1 MTPITTWRDL
11 LDRGAIWPEG
21 PSQEA
26 VFALAEQAAARCQ
39 RAQAAGIAV
48 TPSRYVAFVQRIV
61 AARRNPDATSFARA
75 G

>member
-1 MTPITTWRDL
+1 MNRIDHWRDL

-21 PSQEA
+21 PTQEA
-26 VFALAEQAAARCQ
+26 VLALAEETAARCR

-48 TPSRYVAFVQRIV
+48 SPSRYVAFVQRIV
-61 AARRNPDATSFARA
+61 AGSRTQQHASLARA